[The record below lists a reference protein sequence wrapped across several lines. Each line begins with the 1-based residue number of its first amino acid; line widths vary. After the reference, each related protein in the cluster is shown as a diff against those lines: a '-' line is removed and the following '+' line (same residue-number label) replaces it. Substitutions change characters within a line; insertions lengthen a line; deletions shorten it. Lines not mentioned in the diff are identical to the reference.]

1 MAKGSLKV
9 VAMLRKRADISR
21 EDFMRYYEQNHAPLI
36 LSLMPGIVEYRRN
49 FTVFDGA
56 YVNGGAAPFDFDV
69 LTEIRFRD
77 RAAYDAAMAIA
88 ADPAVAKR
96 IADDEANF
104 LDSTGNRM
112 FVVEESASA
121 LDGQIG

>member
-1 MAKGSLKV
+1 MSAGSLKV

-21 EDFMRYYEQNHAPLI
+21 EDFIRYYEENHAPLI
-36 LSLMPGIVEYRRN
+36 LSLLPGIVEYRRN
-49 FTVFDGA
+49 FAVFEGA
-56 YVNGGAAPFDFDV
+56 FVNDAAAPFDFHV

-77 RAAYDAAMAIA
+77 RAAYDEAMKVA

-104 LDSTGNRM
+104 LDRSGTRM
-112 FVVEESASA
+112 FVVEESSS
-121 LDGQIG
+121 LIG